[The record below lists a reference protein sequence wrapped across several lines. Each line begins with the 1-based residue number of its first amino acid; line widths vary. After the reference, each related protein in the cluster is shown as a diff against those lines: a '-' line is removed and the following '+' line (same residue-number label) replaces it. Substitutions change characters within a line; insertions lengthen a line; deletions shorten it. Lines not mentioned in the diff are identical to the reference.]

1 MPEASFPV
9 EIVGGVPVVATPVE
23 IDISNSAALRAALL
37 EAAAHGNGTLVVDMS
52 QTQFCDSAALNVLV
66 RAHKQA
72 QTTGGEM
79 LLVIAAATVLRIF
92 AVTGIGRL
100 MPSFPSLHQAL
111 AHIPAAPDPTSLPS
125 ALTTAPVPPADT
137 DTVEIR

>member
-9 EIVGGVPVVATPVE
+9 EMVGGVPVVATPVE

-37 EAAAHGNGTLVVDMS
+37 EAAAQGNGTLVVNMS
-52 QTQFCDSAALNVLV
+52 QTQFCDSAGLHILV
-66 RAHKQA
+66 RAHKRA
-72 QTTGGEM
+72 QSTGGEM
-79 LLVIAAATVLRIF
+79 LLVISATTILRIF

-111 AHIPAAPDPTSLPS
+111 AQVPAASDS
-125 ALTTAPVPPADT
+125 TAPSTA
-137 DTVEIR
+137 

>member
-1 MPEASFPV
+1 M
-9 EIVGGVPVVATPVE
+9 VGGVPVVATPVE
-23 IDISNSAALRAALL
+23 IDISNCAALRAALI
-37 EAAAHGNGTLVVDMS
+37 EAAAHGSGTLVVDMS
-52 QTQFCDSAALNVLV
+52 QTQFCDSAGLHILV
-66 RAHKQA
+66 RAHKRA
-72 QTTGGEM
+72 QSTGGEM
-79 LLVIAAATVLRIF
+79 LLVISATTILRIF

-100 MPSFPSLHQAL
+100 LPSFPSLHQAL